1 MKHLV
6 KLITNFSNQNGLGIS
21 RVFDDLL
28 RYIIQGYTIPGYPGL
43 KDWHYTKEQTASF
56 FEMYSKI
63 VLIMQE
69 QLEHKQ
75 WFDVFGNIYE
85 ELIASKSRRSN
96 LGQFFTPECLCELMV
111 GICQE
116 EEKQTGKLI
125 SDCACGS
132 GRTLLAHHV
141 CNLGNYYVAEDLDKT
156 CAMMCVC
163 NFLLHGV
170 VGEVVWHN
178 SLIPEQFY
186 GAWRVNQNLNNPLS
200 SFWRIPHIQPITWQE
215 TNVKKVLDGMS
226 KVTRI
231 QKILRESS
239 EKHLARFKILKT
251 NKYLTEKEKQEAK
264 EELMKYN
271 KIKKVLKKYEHRE
284 SKN

>member
-1 MKHLV
+1 MRNLV
-6 KLITNFSNQNGLGIS
+6 KTITDFTYQNGLEVS

-28 RYIIQGYTIPGYPGL
+28 RYMIHGYTLPGQSGL
-43 KDWHYTKEQTASF
+43 TDWRYTKEQNAVFYS
-56 FEMYSKI
+56 MYSQI
-63 VLIMQE
+63 VLIMQRE
-69 QLEHKQ
+69 LKHKL
-75 WFDVFGNIYE
+75 WFDIFGNIYE

-96 LGQFFTPECLCELMV
+96 NGQFFTPESICDLMTE
-111 GICQE
+111 ICQG

-141 CNLGNYYVAEDLDKT
+141 RNLGNYYVAEDIDKT

-170 VGEVVWHN
+170 AGEVVWHN

-186 GAWRVNQNLNNPLS
+186 GAWKINQDLNNLFS
-200 SFWRIPHIQPITWQE
+200 KFYGIPHIQSIGWEDTSI
-215 TNVKKVLDGMS
+215 KKMLDGMS

-231 QKILRESS
+231 QKYLQESA
-239 EKHLARFKILKT
+239 EKHLARFKSLRRQKVLT
-251 NKYLTEKEKQEAK
+251 NEKKQEAK
-264 EELMKYN
+264 AELMKYN
-271 KIKKVLKKYEHRE
+271 NIKRALRKYGKKKQH
-284 SKN
+284 

>member
-1 MKHLV
+1 MKNLV
-6 KLITNFSNQNGLGIS
+6 KLITDFTYQNDLEVS

-28 RYIIQGYTIPGYPGL
+28 RYIIQGYTLPGHSGL
-43 KDWHYTKEQTASF
+43 NDWHYTKEQNAVF
-56 FEMYSKI
+56 HEMYAQI
-63 VLIMQE
+63 VLIMQQE
-69 QLEHKQ
+69 IKHKL

-96 LGQFFTPECLCELMV
+96 NGQFFTPEILCDLMTE
-111 GICQE
+111 ICQGK
-116 EEKQTGKLI
+116 EKQTGKLI

-141 CNLGNYYVAEDLDKT
+141 RNLGNYYVAEDIDKT

-170 VGEVVWHN
+170 MGEVIWHN

-186 GAWRVNQNLNNPLS
+186 GAWRVNAELNNPLS
-200 SFWRIPHIQPITWQE
+200 KWHGIPHIQVISWEE
-215 TNVKKVLDGMS
+215 TKIKGMLDNMS
-226 KVTRI
+226 NVTRLK
-231 QKILRESS
+231 KILQTNA
-239 EKHLARFKILKT
+239 EKHLARFKEIM
-251 NKYLTEKEKQEAK
+251 KQKIRSEESKQKAR

-271 KIKKVLKKYEHRE
+271 KIKRVLKNYE
-284 SKN
+284 KN

>member
-1 MKHLV
+1 MKNLV
-6 KLITNFSNQNGLGIS
+6 KIITDFTYQNGLEVS

-28 RYIIQGYTIPGYPGL
+28 RYIIHGYTLPGQPGL
-43 KDWHYTKEQTASF
+43 TDWRYTKDQNAVF
-56 FEMYSKI
+56 HEMYAQI
-63 VLIMQE
+63 VLIMQRE
-69 QLEHKQ
+69 LKHKL

-96 LGQFFTPECLCELMV
+96 SGQFFTPESLCDLMTE
-111 GICQE
+111 ICQG

-141 CNLGNYYVAEDLDKT
+141 RNLGNYYVAEDIDKT

-170 VGEVVWHN
+170 MGEVIWHN

-186 GAWRVNQNLNNPLS
+186 ESWRVNAELNNPLS
-200 SFWRIPHIQPITWQE
+200 KWHGIPHIQFISWEE
-215 TNVKKVLDGMS
+215 TKIKGMLDNMS
-226 KVTRI
+226 NVTRI
-231 QKILRESS
+231 RKILQTNA
-239 EKHLARFKILKT
+239 EKHLARFKEIMKQ
-251 NKYLTEKEKQEAK
+251 KIRSEESKQEAR

-271 KIKKVLKKYEHRE
+271 KIKRVLKNYE
-284 SKN
+284 KN

>member
-1 MKHLV
+1 MKNLV
-6 KLITNFSNQNGLGIS
+6 KTITDFTYQNGLEVS

-28 RYIIQGYTIPGYPGL
+28 RYMIHGYTLPGQPGL
-43 KDWHYTKEQTASF
+43 TDWRYTKEQNVVF
-56 FEMYSKI
+56 YEMYSQI
-63 VLIMQE
+63 VLIMQRE
-69 QLEHKQ
+69 LKHKL
-75 WFDVFGNIYE
+75 WFDIFGNIYE

-96 LGQFFTPECLCELMV
+96 SGQFFTPESLCDLMTE
-111 GICQE
+111 ICQG

-141 CNLGNYYVAEDLDKT
+141 RNLGNYYVAEDIDKT

-170 VGEVVWHN
+170 MGEVIWHN

-186 GAWRVNQNLNNPLS
+186 GAWRVNSELNNPLS
-200 SFWRIPHIQPITWQE
+200 KWYGIPHIQVISWEE
-215 TNVKKVLDGMS
+215 TKIKGMLDNMS
-226 KVTRI
+226 NVTRMR
-231 QKILRESS
+231 KILQTNA
-239 EKHLARFKILKT
+239 EKHLARFKEIMKQ
-251 NKYLTEKEKQEAK
+251 KIRSEESKQEAR

-271 KIKKVLKKYEHRE
+271 KIKRVLKNYE
-284 SKN
+284 KN

>member
-1 MKHLV
+1 MKNLV
-6 KLITNFSNQNGLGIS
+6 KTITDFTYQNGLEVS

-28 RYIIQGYTIPGYPGL
+28 RYMIHGYTLPGQPGL
-43 KDWHYTKEQTASF
+43 TDWRYTKEQNAVF
-56 FEMYSKI
+56 YEMYSQI
-63 VLIMQE
+63 VLIMQRE
-69 QLEHKQ
+69 LKHKL
-75 WFDVFGNIYE
+75 WFDIFGNIYE

-96 LGQFFTPECLCELMV
+96 SGQFFTPESLCDLMTE
-111 GICQE
+111 ICQG

-141 CNLGNYYVAEDLDKT
+141 RNLGNYYVAEDIDKT

-170 VGEVVWHN
+170 MGEVIWHN

-186 GAWRVNQNLNNPLS
+186 GAWRVNAELNNPLS
-200 SFWRIPHIQPITWQE
+200 KWHGIPHIQVIYWEE
-215 TNVKKVLDGMS
+215 TKIKGMLDNMS
-226 KVTRI
+226 NVTRMR
-231 QKILRESS
+231 KILQTNA
-239 EKHLARFKILKT
+239 EKHLARFKEIMKQ
-251 NKYLTEKEKQEAK
+251 KIRSEESKQEAR

-271 KIKKVLKKYEHRE
+271 KIKRVLKNYE
-284 SKN
+284 KN

>member
-1 MKHLV
+1 MKNLV
-6 KLITNFSNQNGLGIS
+6 KTITDFTYQNGLEVS

-28 RYIIQGYTIPGYPGL
+28 RYMIHGYTLPGQPGL
-43 KDWHYTKEQTASF
+43 IDWRYTKEQNAVF
-56 FEMYSKI
+56 YEMCVQI
-63 VLIMQE
+63 VLIMQRE
-69 QLEHKQ
+69 LKHKL
-75 WFDVFGNIYE
+75 WFDIFGNIYE

-96 LGQFFTPECLCELMV
+96 SGQFFTPESLCDLMTE
-111 GICQE
+111 ICQG

-141 CNLGNYYVAEDLDKT
+141 RNLGNYYVAEDIDKT

-170 VGEVVWHN
+170 MGEVIWHN

-186 GAWRVNQNLNNPLS
+186 GAWRVNAELNNPLS
-200 SFWRIPHIQPITWQE
+200 QWHGIPHIQVISCEE
-215 TNVKKVLDGMS
+215 TKIKGMLDNMS
-226 KVTRI
+226 NVTRI
-231 QKILRESS
+231 KKILQTNA
-239 EKHLARFKILKT
+239 EKHLARFKEIMKQ
-251 NKYLTEKEKQEAK
+251 NIRSEESKQEAR

-271 KIKKVLKKYEHRE
+271 KIKRILKNYG
-284 SKN
+284 KN

>member
-1 MKHLV
+1 MKNLV
-6 KLITNFSNQNGLGIS
+6 KLMTDFTYQNGLEIS

-28 RYIIQGYTIPGYPGL
+28 RYMIQGYTIPGYPGL

-56 FEMYSKI
+56 YEMYSQI

-69 QLEHKQ
+69 QLKHKQ

-96 LGQFFTPECLCELMV
+96 SGQFFTPESLCDLMAD
-111 GICQE
+111 ICQG

-141 CNLGNYYVAEDLDKT
+141 RNLGNYYVAEDIDKT

-186 GAWRVNQNLNNPLS
+186 GAWKINQDLNNPFS
-200 SFWRIPHIQPITWQE
+200 KFWGIPHIQPMEWEDTSI
-215 TNVKKVLDGMS
+215 KKMLDGMS

-231 QKILRESS
+231 QKHLQESA
-239 EKHLARFKILKT
+239 EKHLARFKLLRRQKVLT
-251 NKYLTEKEKQEAK
+251 NEEKQEAK
-264 EELMKYN
+264 AELMKYN
-271 KIKKVLKKYEHRE
+271 NIKRALRKYGKKQQH
-284 SKN
+284 

>member
-1 MKHLV
+1 MKNLV
-6 KLITNFSNQNGLGIS
+6 KLMTDFTYQNGLEVS

-28 RYIIQGYTIPGYPGL
+28 RYIIQGYTLTGHPGL
-43 KDWHYTKEQTASF
+43 RDWHYTKEQNAVF
-56 FEMYSKI
+56 HEMYSQI
-63 VLIMQE
+63 VLIMQRE
-69 QLEHKQ
+69 IKHKL

-96 LGQFFTPECLCELMV
+96 SGQFFTPESLCDFMTE
-111 GICQE
+111 ICQG

-141 CNLGNYYVAEDLDKT
+141 RNLGNYYVAEDIDKT

-170 VGEVVWHN
+170 MGEVIWHN

-186 GAWRVNQNLNNPLS
+186 GAWRVNAELNNPLS
-200 SFWRIPHIQPITWQE
+200 KLHGIPHIQVISWEETKIKGMLDNMSNITRL
-215 TNVKKVLDGMS
+215 K
-226 KVTRI
+226 
-231 QKILRESS
+231 KILQTNA
-239 EKHLARFKILKT
+239 EKHLARFKEIMKQ
-251 NKYLTEKEKQEAK
+251 KIRSEESKKEAR

-271 KIKKVLKKYEHRE
+271 KIKRVLKNYE
-284 SKN
+284 KN

>member
-1 MKHLV
+1 MKNLV
-6 KLITNFSNQNGLGIS
+6 KTITDFTYQNGLEVS

-28 RYIIQGYTIPGYPGL
+28 RYMIHGYTLPGQPGL
-43 KDWHYTKEQTASF
+43 TDWRYTKEQNAVF
-56 FEMYSKI
+56 YEMYSQI
-63 VLIMQE
+63 VLIMQRE
-69 QLEHKQ
+69 LKHKL
-75 WFDVFGNIYE
+75 WFDIFGNIYE

-96 LGQFFTPECLCELMV
+96 SGQFFTPESLCDLMTE
-111 GICQE
+111 ICQG

-141 CNLGNYYVAEDLDKT
+141 RNLGNYYVAEDIDKT

-170 VGEVVWHN
+170 MGEVIWHN

-186 GAWRVNQNLNNPLS
+186 GAWRVNAELNNPLS
-200 SFWRIPHIQPITWQE
+200 KKHGIPHIQVISWEE
-215 TNVKKVLDGMS
+215 TKIKGMLDNMS
-226 KVTRI
+226 NVTRMR
-231 QKILRESS
+231 KILQTNA
-239 EKHLARFKILKT
+239 EKHLARFKEIMKQ
-251 NKYLTEKEKQEAK
+251 KIRSEESKQEAR

-271 KIKKVLKKYEHRE
+271 KIKRVLKNYE
-284 SKN
+284 KN

>member
-1 MKHLV
+1 MKNNLV
-6 KLITNFSNQNGLGIS
+6 KLMTSFSYGNGLEVS

-28 RYIIQGYTIPGYPGL
+28 RYIIQGYTLPGHPGL
-43 KDWHYTKEQTASF
+43 EDWRYTKEQNSSF
-56 FEMYSKI
+56 YQMYSQI

-69 QLEHKQ
+69 ELKHKQ
-75 WFDVFGNIYE
+75 WFDVFGDIYE

-96 LGQFFTPECLCELMV
+96 SGQFFTPESLCNLMNE
-111 GICQE
+111 ICKD

-141 CNLGNYYVAEDLDKT
+141 RNLGNYYVAEDLDKT

-170 VGEVVWHN
+170 VGEVIWHN

-186 GAWRVNQNLNNPLS
+186 GAWRVNAELNNPLS
-200 SFWRIPHIQPITWQE
+200 KWYGIPHIQVISWEE
-215 TNVKKVLDGMS
+215 TKIKGMLDNMS
-226 KVTRI
+226 NVTRM
-231 QKILRESS
+231 QKILQANAER
-239 EKHLARFKILKT
+239 HLARFKEIMK
-251 NKYLTEKEKQEAK
+251 EKVRSEESKQEARM
-264 EELMKYN
+264 ELTRYR
-271 KIKKVLKKYEHRE
+271 KIKRVLKNYGK
-284 SKN
+284 K

>member
-1 MKHLV
+1 MKNLV
-6 KLITNFSNQNGLGIS
+6 KLMTDFTYHNGLEVS

-28 RYIIQGYTIPGYPGL
+28 RYIIQGYTLPGHSGL
-43 KDWHYTKEQTASF
+43 KDWHYTKEQNAVF
-56 FEMYSKI
+56 HEMYAQI
-63 VLIMQE
+63 VLIMQQE
-69 QLEHKQ
+69 IKHKL

-96 LGQFFTPECLCELMV
+96 SGQFFTPESLCDLMAD
-111 GICQE
+111 ICQG
-116 EEKQTGKLI
+116 EEKQTRKII

-141 CNLGNYYVAEDLDKT
+141 RNLGNYYVAEDIDKT

-186 GAWRVNQNLNNPLS
+186 GAWKINQDLNNPFS
-200 SFWRIPHIQPITWQE
+200 KFFGIPHIQPIGWEDTSI
-215 TNVKKVLDGMS
+215 KKMLDGMS
-226 KVTRI
+226 KVTLI
-231 QKILRESS
+231 QKHLQESA
-239 EKHLARFKILKT
+239 EKHLARFKSLRRQKVLT
-251 NKYLTEKEKQEAK
+251 NEEKQEAK
-264 EELMKYN
+264 AELMKYN
-271 KIKKVLKKYEHRE
+271 NIKRALRKYGKKQQH
-284 SKN
+284 